1 MDMLHELVAL
11 ALHASLLLL
20 ALGIGLDIARGDGL
34 YVLRRPR
41 LLLRALL
48 AVVVVVPLV
57 AGLLVALLPLK
68 ESVEIAI
75 VLMAVSPLPPIVLA
89 KEIRFG
95 GRKPYAYGLLV
106 AVALLSIVTV
116 PAAVAI
122 LAWLFDAHAAVAPLA
137 VAQLV
142 FVSLFVPLGL
152 GLGLRALAP
161 GPAVRAAPLVGKFAM
176 GLLALACLPVLV
188 TAAPELARLVGD
200 GTVLVILA
208 VVLAG
213 LVAGHV
219 LGGPEPHDRVALAL
233 SCATRHPGIAMLVA
247 SANSL
252 GEEVRATV
260 LLFVIVGLLAAL
272 PYQLW
277 LRRHA
282 LVPQ

>member
-48 AVVVVVPLV
+48 AVAVVVPLV
-57 AGLLVALLPLK
+57 AALLVALLPLK

-122 LAWLFDAHAAVAPLA
+122 LAWLFDAHAAVAPL
-137 VAQLV
+137 
-142 FVSLFVPLGL
+142 
-152 GLGLRALAP
+152 
-161 GPAVRAAPLVGKFAM
+161 
-176 GLLALACLPVLV
+176 
-188 TAAPELARLVGD
+188 
-200 GTVLVILA
+200 
-208 VVLAG
+208 
-213 LVAGHV
+213 
-219 LGGPEPHDRVALAL
+219 
-233 SCATRHPGIAMLVA
+233 
-247 SANSL
+247 
-252 GEEVRATV
+252 
-260 LLFVIVGLLAAL
+260 
-272 PYQLW
+272 
-277 LRRHA
+277 
-282 LVPQ
+282 

>member
-20 ALGIGLDIARGDGL
+20 ALGIGLDIAKGDGL

-57 AGLLVALLPLK
+57 AALLVALLPLK

-89 KEIRFG
+89 KEIRIG

-122 LAWLFDAHAAVAPLA
+122 LAWLFDAHAAVGPLE

-161 GPAVRAAPLVGKFAM
+161 GPAVRAAPLVGKIAM
-176 GLLALACLPVLV
+176 ALLALACLPVLV

-200 GTVLVILA
+200 GTVLTIVA

-213 LVAGHV
+213 LAAGHV
-219 LGGPEPHDRVALAL
+219 LGGPEPRDRAALAL

-260 LLFVIVGLLAAL
+260 LLFVVVGLLAAL
-272 PYQLW
+272 PYQRW
-277 LRRHA
+277 LRRHV
-282 LVPQ
+282 LLPQ